1 MKANVIQLPVT
12 IQPMIIC
19 TRQMWLN
26 MDREKKVKKE
36 CKERRENPPKLTP
49 LQKKIINLM
58 VLQNE

>member
-1 MKANVIQLPVT
+1 MQGNIIQLPVP
-12 IQPMIIC
+12 IQPRVIS

-26 MDREKKVKKE
+26 MDREKKVQEE

-49 LQKKIINLM
+49 LQKKIINLV